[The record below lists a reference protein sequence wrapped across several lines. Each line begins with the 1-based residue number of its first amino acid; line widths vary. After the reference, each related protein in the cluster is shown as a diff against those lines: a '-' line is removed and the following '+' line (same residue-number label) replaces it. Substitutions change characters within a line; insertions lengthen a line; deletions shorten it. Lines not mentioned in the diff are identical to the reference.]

1 MPFLLR
7 NRYYLRVSSS
17 SILPLYVYLDG
28 QHVDWM
34 SDRVLRQVVADLRPK
49 IIPKLRAESDAH
61 VGQGPAPANA
71 KRGTVDV
78 HRGDTYQFAYFLRE
92 TESHSVLIKTRNF
105 VLDTDPPPP
114 PEKREDTR
122 KVNPPRKK
130 RQKKTS
136 LSRAKKRKA
145 RRGRAG
151 GEDSEDEEDL
161 DSNGSDPFV
170 SDDLPADEDE
180 DGDIEMT
187 EDLDTNTRKGTRRVV
202 EVTASV
208 DVKMEEDEQGLPQT
222 EPSATT
228 TGPSHVG
235 EATTTSVELD
245 EDDETKPKL
254 ALELKYRAFSNFSR
268 CLCVVVEPWPPQRSG
283 TRAPSL
289 APSATTRASSVAPTT
304 ASEFGTNS
312 GQRAKTPLFFPD
324 ADDEPTTPSHTR
336 FRTLPPV
343 PLFNDPPISHDADN
357 MEEWDDNAGLMQF
370 SQLLNATGRVGG
382 ADAEEEDEF
391 DGMALFADADEAKEL

>member
-1 MPFLLR
+1 
-7 NRYYLRVSSS
+7 V
-17 SILPLYVYLDG
+17 
-28 QHVDWM
+28 Q
-34 SDRVLRQVVADLRPK
+34 
-49 IIPKLRAESDAH
+49 
-61 VGQGPAPANA
+61 
-71 KRGTVDV
+71 
-78 HRGDTYQFAYFLRE
+78 
-92 TESHSVLIKTRNF
+92 TRNF
-105 VLDTDPPPP
+105 VLDTEPPLVPTSSGA
-114 PEKREDTR
+114 PEKREDKR
-122 KVNPPRKK
+122 KVISSRKK
-130 RQKKTS
+130 RQKTS

-145 RRGRAG
+145 RRGRAR

-170 SDDLPADEDE
+170 SDDLPADED
-180 DGDIEMT
+180 GDLEMT
-187 EDLDTNTRKGTRRVV
+187 EDLDASTRKGTRRAV

-208 DVKMEEDEQGLPQT
+208 DVKMEEDEQGLRQT

-235 EATTTSVELD
+235 EATTTSVELG
-245 EDDETKPKL
+245 EDDEAKPKL
-254 ALELKYRAFSNFSR
+254 ALELKYRAFSNFRR
-268 CLCVVVEPWPPQRSG
+268 CLCVVVEPWPPQRSD

-304 ASEFGTNS
+304 SEFGTNS

-324 ADDEPTTPSHTR
+324 VDDEPTTPSHTR

-343 PLFNDPPISHDADN
+343 PLFNDPPISHGADD
-357 MEEWDDNAGLMQF
+357 MEEWDDNAELMQF
-370 SQLLNATGRVGG
+370 SQLLNATGSVGG